1 MVLNLQSLKQV
12 DAIKLKEKSAREGC
26 SLKVRRTIVVVLR
39 VWGQCC
45 LIAWDGDG
53 CVGPS
58 LRGRGHREIET
69 MSGGLSVAGRTL
81 ARWCVPLIQGHI
93 LKGLIVQEVLAAL
106 EGRSGILNGRQREV
120 PCVGTDRNLIIS
132 GRRLSACGLL
142 RAVCRWPGRCL

>member
-1 MVLNLQSLKQV
+1 MVLNLESLKQV
-12 DAIKLKEKSAREGC
+12 DTIQLKEKSAREGC
-26 SLKVRRTIVVVLR
+26 SLKIRRKIVVVLR

-58 LRGRGHREIET
+58 LRARGHREIET
-69 MSGGLSVAGRTL
+69 MSGGFVSSRQNTGEVVGTADTG
-81 ARWCVPLIQGHI
+81 PI

-106 EGRSGILNGRQREV
+106 EGRSGILNGSQREV

-132 GRRLSACGLL
+132 GCRLSACGLL